1 MAEKE
6 KGTALTKSK
15 AKKEK
20 EAVIQYRGEPVTI
33 TFGDIKQLICP
44 LAADQEVGVFLRTC
58 QSLNLNPFAS
68 EIYLIKYSEK
78 DKAATVIAI
87 DAYLKASETNPEY
100 NGHEAGVILKDSAGK
115 LELRAGAF
123 IFDEEYGNLVGGWA
137 RVFRKDREHPF
148 YMAVNKT
155 ECVKIGRD
163 GHPTQFWQKA
173 KQPLMLRKTAL
184 KRALVEAFPGLFSG
198 AYSNVEF
205 EEMPEEIPEGT
216 LPPAFVDK
224 EGEPEWDKFWLKLA
238 EMGYTNK
245 EEVHTILGV
254 ASLKDWLDS
263 GKTLEDAIKKLANI
277 KANVEEFDQ
286 LPSASAPSPE
296 VEPELPTVVDAELQ
310 DWETL
315 CDIVKRLNVTDQQVR
330 NWFNHYQLTVG
341 VEVFRK
347 PVPPDG
353 LSSDILKRF
362 RESLLAYENSQK
374 RAWFGQD

>member
-1 MAEKE
+1 MAEE

-20 EAVIQYRGEPVTI
+20 AVIIQYRGEPVTI
-33 TFGDIKQLICP
+33 TFGDIKELICP
-44 LAADQEVGVFLRTC
+44 LAADQEVAVFLRTC

-87 DAYLKASETNPEY
+87 EAYLKASETNPEY

-115 LELRAGAF
+115 LELREGAF
-123 IFDEEYGNLVGGWA
+123 VFNEEHDNLVGGWA
-137 RVFRKDREHPF
+137 RVFRRDREHPF
-148 YMAVNKT
+148 YMAVSKT
-155 ECVKIGRD
+155 ECVKIGKD
-163 GHPTQFWQKA
+163 GHPTQFWQKS

-184 KRALVEAFPGLFSG
+184 KRALVESFPGLFSG

-205 EEMPEEIPEGT
+205 EEMPEGT

-254 ASLKDWLDS
+254 ASVKEWVDF
-263 GKTLEDAIKKLANI
+263 GKTLEDAIKKLENI

-286 LPSASAPSPE
+286 LPSATTIQPGL
-296 VEPELPTVVDAELQ
+296 EPELPTVDEG
-310 DWETL
+310 WETL
-315 CDIVKRLNVTDQQVR
+315 CDTVKRLNVTDKQVR
-330 NWFNHYQLTVG
+330 NWFEHYQVAVG
-341 VEVFRK
+341 VEVFRQ
-347 PVPPDG
+347 PTPPEG
-353 LSSDILKRF
+353 LSTDILNRF
-362 RESLLAYENSQK
+362 RDSLTAYENSQN
-374 RAWFGQD
+374 RAWFGKD